1 MIKIKTEN
9 IIFLDIDHLKEHL
22 PEEYFMRLLKRWSW
36 FGLGEGNGG
45 VSNLENLIRIMELN
59 LKNVDIPID
68 EQEKVKSVI
77 EAVKELECDMVHEGF
92 NPPYDNGDDDDDDDD
107 YDDDEDYDDEGLI

>member
-9 IIFLDIDHLKEHL
+9 IIFLDIDHLREHL
-22 PEEYFMRLLKRWSW
+22 PEEYFMRLIQRWSW
-36 FGLGEGNGG
+36 FGKGEGNGG

-68 EQEKVKSVI
+68 EQEKVKLVI

-92 NPPYDNGDDDDDDDD
+92 YASYDNDDDDDDDD
-107 YDDDEDYDDEGLI
+107 DDDEGLI

>member
-92 NPPYDNGDDDDDDDD
+92 YDNGDDDDDDDD
-107 YDDDEDYDDEGLI
+107 DGDDDDDDA